1 MTTHSPGLV
10 QAKTVLLICKYMTTH
25 SPGLYPSNIQ
35 QLLHCE
41 TLENFNDLYDSLSAT
56 WSEAFVI
63 YFEDHLKTDFINNA
77 IRMNFCAV
85 FVDLEI

>member
-1 MTTHSPGLV
+1 MPY
-10 QAKTVLLICKYMTTH
+10 KTIYQFTRQIYNK
-25 SPGLYPSNIQ
+25 
-35 QLLHCE
+35 LLHCE

>member
-1 MTTHSPGLV
+1 MVMNHECDWNDVAT
-10 QAKTVLLICKYMTTH
+10 
-25 SPGLYPSNIQ
+25 SNIQ

-41 TLENFNDLYDSLSAT
+41 TLENFNDLYDSMSAT

-77 IRMNFCAV
+77 IRWILE
-85 FVDLEI
+85 DLNIYEQFEKNSF